1 MINRQE
7 KIQKLIRANMMFS
20 LLDPIY
26 QEKIQSFVELREYAK
41 SDMVFDQNA
50 VMDGMY
56 LVVSGQVRLK
66 QTTAGKR
73 VSLGLLGG
81 EASFGEIS
89 LLRVS
94 QWDFQAFAA
103 EPLTLLWVPAE
114 PVRALAKANPGLSEL
129 LTKQAGLTELS
140 HRLRGLFGSAT
151 YTPNQ
156 LNELLEKVGVKT
168 VLAGETFFNA
178 GQTDPRLYYVERGT
192 IDLRSRADDGS
203 EFLLDTVRKGD
214 LFGEA
219 GALTDIGSLGVQPH
233 TAVAVT
239 DATALVIKLP
249 EIEVILK
256 VNPALHENLRERAKF
271 LSLRVDSELASRK
284 DAEGA
289 DQRVKLSDSVTE
301 EEFLQLASEEK
312 PVVKTK
318 FPFLKQHAESECASA
333 CIAMIAQHY
342 GKKFTVGQV
351 QEMTSLTMTNPT
363 PINIITSAERLGFNS
378 KAYSIDYE
386 TVQRLTLPAIIGWE
400 NYHYVVL
407 VELTATEA
415 CIADPDAGIKR
426 ISRKEFLKSWSSADV
441 PGVSQEG
448 NENGVYIAFYPTK
461 AFLSQYEPKRP
472 YMHFVGYI
480 LPYKFYFFEAMIAAL
495 TINVLGMA
503 SPLFTQT
510 IIDTVIVHKD
520 VALLNVMLVGMVLC
534 AMMTTLASSAQ
545 SMLLAFVTARIDLRL
560 VAEFYR
566 HVLSLPMNFFLT
578 RNKGDIM
585 SRFGENQKIRNIMA
599 GQTITVIL
607 NLMMIGVYLMMMVTY
622 NGTLTVVYLMFI
634 PLYIGI
640 ILYFTP
646 LLRANSNKIFLTSSQ
661 SQSQL
666 IEALNGIE
674 AIKATGNEYMARA
687 RWEDSF
693 VDNVNTE
700 YESAKLGLTSNTLYS
715 FCGLASSIAILWLG
729 ANQVIAGKLTIGE
742 LMGFQ
747 MLSGMVTGP
756 IMGMIGLWSSIQEV
770 RVSVERV
777 SDILSLKTEDAPV
790 EGADTARVVLK
801 DVKGKIEFKD
811 VNYGYMQNGVEN
823 LIMRQFT
830 LTIEAGQRFAFV
842 GPSGCGKSTI
852 AKMVLGF
859 NVPSGGLC
867 TVDGVDITTL
877 DISSLRKNT
886 GVVLQDSF
894 IFAGTVAD
902 NIAFGEQNPPMDKV
916 LEAAKA
922 AGSHEFI
929 LNYPQ
934 GYQTLIGEKGM
945 GISGGQR
952 QRICFAR
959 ALYHKPRIMIF
970 DEATSALDEES
981 QAKIQEN
988 MRTVLAGKTSI
999 TIAHRL
1005 TTIIDSDVICY
1016 INKGQVQERGSH
1028 KELTDPAYLKANNYT
1043 GKYYELAQP
1052 QFNLPRLVL
1061 EQDPPV
1067 APQEPVAV

>member
-1 MINRQE
+1 
-7 KIQKLIRANMMFS
+7 MFS
-20 LLDPIY
+20 LLDPLY
-26 QEKIQSFVELREYAK
+26 QEKIESLCEFREYAK
-41 SDMVFDQNA
+41 ADMIFDQNT

-56 LVVSGQVRLK
+56 IIQAGEIRLK
-66 QTTAGKR
+66 QTADGKR
-73 VSLGLLGG
+73 VSLGLLGTDTSIG
-81 EASFGEIS
+81 EMS
-89 LLRVS
+89 LVRLS
-94 QWDFQAFAA
+94 HWDFQAFA
-103 EPLTLLWVPAE
+103 TGQVSMIWVPAE
-114 PVRALAKANPGLSEL
+114 AVRALAKANPSLGEL
-129 LTKQAGLTELS
+129 VTKQAGLTELS
-140 HRLRGLFGSAT
+140 HRLRGLFGSAS
-151 YTPNQ
+151 YTPDQ
-156 LNELLEKVGVKT
+156 LNQLLEKVGLKT
-168 VLAGETFFNA
+168 VLAGETFFTT

-192 IDLRSRADDGS
+192 VDLKAQHVDGS
-203 EFLLDTVRKGD
+203 EILLDTVRKGD

-233 TAVAVT
+233 TAVAIT
-239 DATALVIKLP
+239 NTTALVIKIP
-249 EIEVILK
+249 EVEAILK
-256 VNPALHENLRERAKF
+256 INPTLHESLRERAKF
-271 LSLRVDSELASRK
+271 LAWRIDSELASRK
-284 DAEGA
+284 TAEGA
-289 DQRVKLSDSVTE
+289 DQRVKLGDAVTE
-301 EEFLQLASEEK
+301 EEFRRLDSEKE
-312 PVVKTK
+312 PVAKTK
-318 FPFLKQHAESECASA
+318 FPILKQHAESENASA
-333 CIAMIAQHY
+333 CVAMIAQHY
-342 GKKFTVGQV
+342 GKKFSVGQV
-351 QEMTSLTMTNPT
+351 QEMTSLTNANPT
-363 PINIITSAERLGFNS
+363 PNHIITSAERLGFNS
-378 KAYSIDYE
+378 KAYALDYDS
-386 TVQRLTLPAIIGWE
+386 VRRLTLPAIIGWE
-400 NYHYVVL
+400 NFHYVVL

-415 CIADPDAGIKR
+415 CIADPDAGILR
-426 ISRKEFLKSWSSADV
+426 ISRKEFIKSWTSAEV
-441 PGVSQEG
+441 PGVSQDSKDR
-448 NENGVYIAFYPTK
+448 GVYIAFYPTK
-461 AFLSQYEPKRP
+461 AFLSQYEPKKP

-503 SPLFTQT
+503 SPLFVQT

-607 NLMMIGVYLMMMVTY
+607 NLMMIGVYIMMMVAY
-622 NGTLTVVYLMFI
+622 SGTLTVIYLVFI

-674 AIKATGNEYMARA
+674 AIKATGNEYMARS

-700 YESAKLGLTSNTLYS
+700 YDSAKIGLASNTLYS
-715 FCGLASSIAILWLG
+715 FCGLASSIAILWVG
-729 ANQVIAGKLTIGE
+729 ASSVIAGKLTVGE

-770 RVSVERV
+770 RISVERV
-777 SDILSLKTEDAPV
+777 SDVLALKTEDAP
-790 EGADTARVVLK
+790 ADGSNAPRTVLK

-823 LIMRQFT
+823 LIMRQFN
-830 LTIEAGQRFAFV
+830 LTIDSGQRVAFV

-867 TVDGVDITTL
+867 TVDGVDITSL
-877 DISSLRKNT
+877 DISSLRKNI

-894 IFAGTVAD
+894 IFAGTVAE
-902 NIAFGEQNPPMDKV
+902 NIAFGESNPSMEKV

-934 GYQTLIGEKGM
+934 GYQTLIGERGM

-959 ALYHKPRIMIF
+959 ALYYKPRIMIF

-1016 INKGQVQERGSH
+1016 INKGQVLERGSH
-1028 KELTDPAYLKANNYT
+1028 KELTDPAYLKAHGYT

-1052 QFNLPRLVL
+1052 QFNLPRLVM
-1061 EQDPPV
+1061 ESDPAEIPENV
-1067 APQEPVAV
+1067 ATV